1 MARKSNCKF
10 PIETNFP
17 SKISWDVEGVR
28 SAGYFTWFKEISEEL
43 PNGRVLA
50 DGKNMIMLGGYS
62 YLGLNK
68 NALINQA
75 ASKAISLYGT
85 GMSGSRFLAGTTE
98 IHNRLE
104 NMIAGLHSKEMAI
117 CYSSGYLANISTII
131 CLVKKNDFV
140 IADRLNHASITDGC
154 RYSRASFL
162 RYRHNDMS
170 HLEQLL
176 KSCPENSRKL
186 VIVDAVFS
194 MTGEPA
200 NLPDIVSVCRKY
212 KAILMVDECHSFYV
226 MGENGRG
233 ITEYFNMD
241 PEDID
246 ISMATLSKAIPGGG
260 GYITSSKEII
270 DYIRY
275 ESRGFIY
282 SISLSVVL
290 AAASLKGL
298 EIFMKEGKYRVSK
311 LNKNTQVFKNVLT
324 SQNIPIGN
332 SVTSIIPILVGDSYK
347 AAEAAKLCQDNG
359 LFIHAVFPPVVP
371 EGKAI
376 LRASI
381 TSAHTE
387 SDLVEAANIISRI
400 LKNL

>member
-1 MARKSNCKF
+1 MHCESTT
-10 PIETNFP
+10 ETNFP

-43 PNGRVLA
+43 PKGRVIS
-50 DGKNMIMLGGYS
+50 DGKNMLMLGGYS

-68 NALINQA
+68 NPLINQA
-75 ASKAISLYGT
+75 ATEAISKYGT
-85 GMSGSRFLAGTTE
+85 GMSGSRFLSGTTE
-98 IHNRLE
+98 IHRQLE
-104 NMIAGLHSKEMAI
+104 ELIASLHSKEMAI
-117 CYSSGYLANISTII
+117 CYSSGYLANVSTII
-131 CLVKKNDFV
+131 SLVKSNDFV
-140 IADRLNHASITDGC
+140 IADRLNHASIIDGC

-176 KSCPENSRKL
+176 KTCPKSSRKL

-212 KAILMVDECHSFYV
+212 NAILMVDECHSFYV
-226 MGENGRG
+226 MGESGRG

-282 SISLSVVL
+282 SIALSVVL
-290 AAASLKGL
+290 ASAALKGL
-298 EIFMKEGKYRVSK
+298 EIFMKEGKCLVSK
-311 LNKNTQVFKNVLT
+311 LNKNTQAFKNVLK

-371 EGKAI
+371 KGKAI

-381 TSAHTE
+381 TSAHSE
-387 SDLVEAANIISRI
+387 SDLVDAANSIAGI